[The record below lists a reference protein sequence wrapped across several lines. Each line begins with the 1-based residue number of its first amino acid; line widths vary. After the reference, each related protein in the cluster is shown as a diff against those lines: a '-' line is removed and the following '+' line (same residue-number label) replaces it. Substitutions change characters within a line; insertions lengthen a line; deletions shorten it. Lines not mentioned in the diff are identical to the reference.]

1 VSILTII
8 IFPSIAYAD
17 TRNPANLRKMATGHK
32 NSCQYWQASGEWYG
46 RGNDWQSL
54 TRKGRTMKTKNLT
67 TNQHYGGLNRRFA
80 RRAALLRRLRFNYVA
95 NEFGAFFVRGSM
107 GYNKPRIIP
116 ACVLSLADKRT
127 WFDKLRTALA

>member
-1 VSILTII
+1 
-8 IFPSIAYAD
+8 
-17 TRNPANLRKMATGHK
+17 
-32 NSCQYWQASGEWYG
+32 
-46 RGNDWQSL
+46 
-54 TRKGRTMKTKNLT
+54 MKTKNLT

-107 GYNKPRIIP
+107 GYKPRIIP